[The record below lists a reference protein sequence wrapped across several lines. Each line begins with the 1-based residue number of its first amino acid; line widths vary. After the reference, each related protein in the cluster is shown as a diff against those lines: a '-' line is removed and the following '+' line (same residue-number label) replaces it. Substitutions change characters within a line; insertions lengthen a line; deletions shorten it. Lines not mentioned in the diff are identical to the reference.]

1 MVCKAVNKTLPDGV
15 KLSVDFEALTASTR
29 IAFCSALREEIE
41 LTNGGLCC
49 TDKERF
55 VTQTILSDRLAIDV
69 FSQTNYFA
77 E

>member
-1 MVCKAVNKTLPDGV
+1 MTKTLPDGV
-15 KLSVDFEALTASTR
+15 KLSVDSEALTVPIR

-41 LTNGGLCC
+41 LINGNLRC
-49 TDKERF
+49 TDMERF
-55 VTQTILSDRLAIDV
+55 VALTMLTDSHAINV